1 MFRTTREQMQYNQ
14 KMTDRWSMSY
24 FFVAWTLAGLVL
36 YKVSWRYTLSS
47 SRDLYHKTFRD

>member
-36 YKVSWRYTLSS
+36 YKVS
-47 SRDLYHKTFRD
+47 